1 MSVSDSVS
9 DSSVKQRNSRQKSMY
24 GDGSIWEETLS
35 NGNKVWKVEVV
46 IGTNSNGKT
55 QKTRRTAKSRS
66 EAVKLRRELNALK
79 SQRTLTL
86 KTTQMFGDFALDWVR
101 TFKALTIKAATAA
114 DYEYRVRQYIN
125 PYIGNRLLEEITPH
139 DIQRWATSLLD
150 AGLSSKTVNGARR
163 ILYGIFRHAERQG
176 MITHNPVE
184 STTSLRPR
192 EGERTTLRAPWSREE
207 ALAALEAARKSPEMD
222 LFIHLALYCG
232 LRHGEILG
240 MTWDS
245 VDLAAATISVRT
257 SLRSYI
263 QFTTEDV
270 PVRVVKL
277 TSPKTAGSIRS
288 FTIGQEL
295 AIAFERHYKW
305 QYSRRSA
312 NYKIW
317 NESSLVFATSNGTPT
332 SMTNNTRTFKK
343 FLRRNG
349 LRDIR
354 VHDLRHT
361 AAVLALEAGAS
372 LEWVSQ
378 AFGHTSMEITKSVYA
393 PYVQELND
401 RFTATLGAYLSQQAP
416 LSSSQQ
422 QPCQVSHL
430 PGAIRSG
437 Q

>member
-1 MSVSDSVS
+1 
-9 DSSVKQRNSRQKSMY
+9 
-24 GDGSIWEETLS
+24 L
-35 NGNKVWKVEVV
+35 
-46 IGTNSNGKT
+46 
-55 QKTRRTAKSRS
+55 
-66 EAVKLRRELNALK
+66 
-79 SQRTLTL
+79 
-86 KTTQMFGDFALDWVR
+86 FGEFALDWVR
-101 TFKALTIKAATAA
+101 TFKAPTIKAATAA

-125 PYIGNRLLEEITPH
+125 PYIGNRILEEITPH
-139 DIQRWATSLLD
+139 DIQHWAKGLLD

-163 ILYGIFRHAERQG
+163 ILFGIFRSAERQG
-176 MITHNPVE
+176 VIPNNPVE
-184 STTSLRPR
+184 STSSIRPR
-192 EGERTTLRAPWSREE
+192 EGEQTNLRAPWSREE
-207 ALAALEAARKSPEMD
+207 ARAALVAARKSPEMD

-245 VDLAAATISVRT
+245 VDLACSTITVRS

-263 QFTTEDV
+263 QFTSDDL

-277 TSPKTAGSIRS
+277 TSPKTASSIRS
-288 FTIGQEL
+288 FTIGKEL
-295 AIAFERHYKW
+295 VRAFERHNRW
-305 QYSRRSA
+305 QHSRRSA
-312 NYKIW
+312 NHELW
-317 NESSLVFATSNGTPT
+317 HESSMVFATSHGTPT

-393 PYVQELND
+393 PYVQQLND
-401 RFTATLGAYLSQQAP
+401 RFTATLGSYLSDPVP
-416 LSSSQQ
+416 LTATEHEIHQIRKA
-422 QPCQVSHL
+422 VDRD
-430 PGAIRSG
+430 GAR